1 MALFISTVLGNK
13 VEVFAAD
20 DEGSVHFGRDNG
32 SGEDTPTDG
41 DLTGEGTLLVCIS
54 RSASPSKAAGTW
66 KIFVPM
72 YVPSMAVF
80 GVLKPS
86 PTSLNHLR
94 PPFPAF
100 VLLALFAFVFTK
112 MCGCFWKARSDCTV
126 NSVAIVA
133 DCRDNCS

>member
-1 MALFISTVLGNK
+1 MS
-13 VEVFAAD
+13 
-20 DEGSVHFGRDNG
+20 
-32 SGEDTPTDG
+32 
-41 DLTGEGTLLVCIS
+41 
-54 RSASPSKAAGTW
+54 
-66 KIFVPM
+66 VPM

-100 VLLALFAFVFTK
+100 VLFALFVLVLTK

-133 DCRDNCS
+133 ECRAGYTCEIEKSSGFELRVWEAEDPVLAYPSYRSIP